1 MGPTAPAARLATR
14 RALLCTDL
22 CCFGCA
28 PETHLP
34 TTYAPCERKAHA
46 HAQPRP
52 LSCSGRCCTRA
63 ILVTSGVAWARRAR
77 AHAHTDLDVTARS
90 RSRLPPRQM
99 THDPHVL
106 ARSSLP
112 SRHPPLCYR
121 RHRPCE
127 PIRRRGNGQWFAET
141 SHESI
146 RPRCTEA
153 RSLSFVTTPHTRFIN
168 SAISARRSRSR
179 SFAIPAVISAR
190 LTRPPSKRQSGQHF
204 HLLYSSRCAAARP

>member
-1 MGPTAPAARLATR
+1 MRGRTFSKHATKSIDRRSALDQPAPSCRPPRRPWVPSRHSVCAAAAAMVPTAPAARLATR

-28 PETHLP
+28 PEAHLP
-34 TTYAPCERKAHA
+34 TAHAPCEREAHA
-46 HAQPRP
+46 HAQSRP

-112 SRHPPLCYR
+112 SRHPPRCYR

-146 RPRCTEA
+146 RPRCTVA
-153 RSLSFVTTPHTRFIN
+153 RTH
-168 SAISARRSRSR
+168 ARRRR
-179 SFAIPAVISAR
+179 
-190 LTRPPSKRQSGQHF
+190 
-204 HLLYSSRCAAARP
+204 RCRGS

>member
-1 MGPTAPAARLATR
+1 MWEKGENARTFCEHASQSAERRGPLWIMGPLMPPTEPTMSIFSPIGMCCGRGHGAHRARRTPRHAPRAPLHRPVLLRLPSLQTSR
-14 RALLCTDL
+14 R
-22 CCFGCA
+22 
-28 PETHLP
+28 PH
-34 TTYAPCERKAHA
+34 APCEREAHA
-46 HAQPRP
+46 HAQP

-112 SRHPPLCYR
+112 SRHPPRCYR

-141 SHESI
+141 SHDSI

-153 RSLSFVTTPHTRFIN
+153 RTH
-168 SAISARRSRSR
+168 ARRRRRGRGS
-179 SFAIPAVISAR
+179 
-190 LTRPPSKRQSGQHF
+190 
-204 HLLYSSRCAAARP
+204 